1 LNNKIITI
9 IGIVVIFGVFIF
21 ASFNENNNAIEQEIK
36 QKAEIQKAEAK
47 KLKQKIEIE
56 KAEAEKLRHKAE
68 IEKAEAE
75 KLRHKA
81 EIEKVKKRKLQQ
93 QVKRK
98 RLQESN
104 EKCKDNLSLLEGR
117 FNSAASNIWD
127 DDSELQAIQ
136 QDAIKYKYKCQS
148 NKQDFQN
155 LIDKC
160 KKQLK

>member
-1 LNNKIITI
+1 MNNKIITI

-47 KLKQKIEIE
+47 KLKQKI
-56 KAEAEKLRHKAE
+56 E